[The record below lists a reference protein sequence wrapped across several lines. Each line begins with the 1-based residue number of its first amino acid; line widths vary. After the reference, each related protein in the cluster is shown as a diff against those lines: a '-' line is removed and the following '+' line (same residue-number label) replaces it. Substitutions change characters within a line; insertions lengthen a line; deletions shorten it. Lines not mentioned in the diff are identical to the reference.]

1 MKGHRHKERTGT
13 SVISRE
19 AETAGT
25 VHPGEVSWG
34 ILPVG
39 INTWPEGV
47 NKENS
52 SQQYTGTGQ
61 EASQNEQSS
70 DIWTVLILVNYSFFP
85 GIPLLTELIE
95 QVVVENKLTVPGKST
110 QVVV

>member
-39 INTWPEGV
+39 INT
-47 NKENS
+47 
-52 SQQYTGTGQ
+52 
-61 EASQNEQSS
+61 
-70 DIWTVLILVNYSFFP
+70 
-85 GIPLLTELIE
+85 
-95 QVVVENKLTVPGKST
+95 
-110 QVVV
+110 